1 MTIIKNTHSQGVL
14 LLLLTTAIWGTS
26 FPLLKQA
33 LSDLSPATILTV
45 RFAIASIVFTPW
57 LRRLNRR
64 LICAGVLLG
73 CLYFGECSS
82 ALIGLQTISA
92 NRSAFIVSLNV
103 ILVPLLST
111 LLGQRLTVR
120 IFGAAGLAIVGIGL
134 LSWEGGGLNSG
145 DFLTLGCAIGVAV
158 YILTLGW
165 LTPHHPTLP
174 LVAVQLWV
182 MTLLSMGLAVPQ
194 MLTMSQEGHAI
205 ATHFHTLLYLGLV
218 VTATPIWTQALVQR
232 SIPAHEVALLYA
244 LEPVFATVFSF
255 WFLGEQ
261 LGVQGLIGAILVLTA
276 TVFSQ
281 YKR

>member
-1 MTIIKNTHSQGVL
+1 L
-14 LLLLTTAIWGTS
+14 LLLLTTMIWGTS
-26 FPLLKQA
+26 FPLLKQV
-33 LSDLSPATILTV
+33 LSDLSPATILAV
-45 RFAIASIVFTPW
+45 RFTIASIVFMPW
-57 LRRLNRR
+57 LRYINRR

-92 NRSAFIVSLNV
+92 NRSAFIVSINV

-165 LTPHHPTLP
+165 LTPYHPTLP

-182 MTLLSMGLAVPQ
+182 MALLSIGLAVPQ
-194 MLTMSQEGHAI
+194 ILTMSQEMGPAI
-205 ATHFHTLLYLGLV
+205 ATHFNTLLYLGLV
-218 VTATPIWTQALVQR
+218 VTATPIWTQTLVQR

-244 LEPVFATVFSF
+244 LEPVFATIFSF

-261 LGVQGLIGAILVLTA
+261 LGLQGFIGAILVLTA
-276 TVFSQ
+276 TVLSQ